1 MYVLFQVFLPAAC
14 ELRDKDGNVV
24 PKKNTLAAYK
34 SGIRMEVNILDNY
47 RSIEIVAQRG
57 QLLKISL
64 LSIKKSIIW

>member
-1 MYVLFQVFLPAAC
+1 M
-14 ELRDKDGNVV
+14 

>member
-1 MYVLFQVFLPAAC
+1 MFFFRFFFQLHV
-14 ELRDKDGNVV
+14 RDKDGK